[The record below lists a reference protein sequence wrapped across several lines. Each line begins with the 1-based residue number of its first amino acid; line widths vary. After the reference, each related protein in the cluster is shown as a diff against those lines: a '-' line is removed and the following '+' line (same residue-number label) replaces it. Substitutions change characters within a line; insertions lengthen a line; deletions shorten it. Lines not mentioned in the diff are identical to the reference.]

1 MTAADLL
8 TKCEAFGLTVRVKD
22 ERLVVT
28 PKARLT
34 ETLRSELKRH
44 RAALIDEL
52 ERRSAEAASGAA
64 EIGPPSLAEVCAQLA
79 EPDPALDRVYPD
91 RAEGTAVI
99 NALLN
104 VGAFNPY
111 QRRVAELRA
120 QPLHLKGL
128 LTPLGV
134 PVQKGTTKR

>member
-1 MTAADLL
+1 MTAAELL
-8 TKCEAFGLTVRVKD
+8 AKCQALGLTVQVKD

-34 ETLRSELKRH
+34 EALRSELKRH

-52 ERRSAEAASGAA
+52 ERQQAEAVSAA
-64 EIGPPSLAEVCAQLA
+64 EIGPPSLAEVCAQLGA
-79 EPDPALDRVYPD
+79 ADPELERVYPD

-111 QRRVAELRA
+111 ARRLAELRA
-120 QPLHLKGL
+120 QPVHLKGL
-128 LTPLGV
+128 LTPLGT
-134 PVQKGTTKR
+134 PIQKGATKR